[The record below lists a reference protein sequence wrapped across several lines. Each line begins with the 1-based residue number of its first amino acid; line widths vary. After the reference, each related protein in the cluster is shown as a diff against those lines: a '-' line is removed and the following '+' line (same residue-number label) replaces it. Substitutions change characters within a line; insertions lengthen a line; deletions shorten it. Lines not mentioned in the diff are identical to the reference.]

1 MASSDLKDDTDMFDA
16 CLDYHPEVSSGS
28 WRALELAGD
37 GIRRNRD
44 RVLAACQRDIRAL
57 QFACESLTC
66 DRNFILELLAMDKQ
80 GVVLKYA
87 ANALKSDRELVLM
100 AVRCSNGKAL
110 GFASDE
116 LRADRDTVLAAVRTS
131 FHALQFASSGLR
143 NDTKVNLYPCVFDGV
158 RVESCARACVCVCVC
173 VCVLC
178 VCVSV
183 CVAPV
188 CSPISLSFSQC
199 ACVLCVNANIFTRT
213 FCNSVVMIDTLAILA
228 VIIIF
233 QLYVYKSSLSVS
245 INPHTSICVLM
256 KESMHTR

>member
-1 MASSDLKDDTDMFDA
+1 VASSDLKDDTDMFDA

-131 FHALQFASSGLR
+131 FHALQFASSELR
-143 NDTKVNLYPCVFDGV
+143 NDAKVNLYPCVLV
-158 RVESCARACVCVCVC
+158 CARA
-173 VCVLC
+173 
-178 VCVSV
+178 
-183 CVAPV
+183 V

-213 FCNSVVMIDTLAILA
+213 FCNSVVMIDTLAIIA
-228 VIIIF
+228 VIIIL
-233 QLYVYKSSLSVS
+233 QLYVDTSSLFVS